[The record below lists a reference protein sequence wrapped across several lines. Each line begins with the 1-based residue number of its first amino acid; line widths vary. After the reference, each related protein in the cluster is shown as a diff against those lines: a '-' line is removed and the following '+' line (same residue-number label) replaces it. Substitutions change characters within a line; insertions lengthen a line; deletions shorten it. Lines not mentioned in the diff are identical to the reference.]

1 MSYQRVKMFLRAA
14 CGTLL
19 VMSAGAHAQ
28 TAAYPDKPIRLVMP
42 FPPGGASE
50 GVARP
55 ITQKAGAALGQN
67 IILDP
72 RPGASGAIA
81 AELVAKSAP
90 DGYTLLM
97 ATSALFS
104 ILPGLTPNLP
114 YDPVKSYAPVS
125 RFVTLNNVLVV
136 HPSLPVANVKELIAL
151 AKRRPGQL
159 NYASAGNG
167 STFHLAG
174 EMFKSMA
181 KIDLVHVPYKGGAPA
196 QIDLIAGQVQVLF
209 DSLSTGLVPIRAGRV
224 KVLAVT
230 TRQRSP
236 VLPEVPTVAEAALPG
251 FEVSGW
257 FGVVA
262 PAGTPPAV
270 VAKLN
275 TEIVRALAAPDV
287 RERLLGM
294 GHEVSG
300 NTPAEFATF
309 ISGELAK
316 YSKVIKDNNIRAD

>member
-1 MSYQRVKMFLRAA
+1 MQTLTPVIIVRAA
-14 CGTLL
+14 VLALCIAATPGT
-19 VMSAGAHAQ
+19 HAQ
-28 TAAYPDKPIRLVMP
+28 GYPDKPIRLVMP

-55 ITQKAGAALGQN
+55 IVQKAGTALGQN
-67 IILDP
+67 IVLDP

-136 HPSLPVANVKELIAL
+136 HPSLPVGNVKELIAL

-230 TRQRSP
+230 TRNRSP

-275 TEIVRALAAPDV
+275 AEIVRALAAPDV

-300 NTPAEFATF
+300 NTPAEFAAF
-309 ISGELAK
+309 ISSELAK
-316 YSKVIKDNNIRAD
+316 YSKVIKDNHIRAD